1 MLPRMVLL
9 EIQNAA
15 DLVAPVVIAAL
26 DGWVDAGGAATA
38 AAGQVAAGGTRVA
51 TFDDDRLYDYR
62 ARRPTLDIV
71 DGRPATLEWPQ
82 LTLRRTKIGEQ
93 DILVLTGPEP
103 DFRWRELS
111 ASAVELARRLGVA
124 EWISLGAIP
133 AAVPHTRDVPI
144 MGTESAP
151 GLLRANVTPG
161 PDGILRVPA
170 AAISVLDHAIA
181 RAGIP
186 AVGYFAQVPH
196 YVAGAYVPAALEL
209 LRVLSRHLG
218 REVAPGALRDESR
231 QVLERLDV
239 ATAAD
244 EGTRA
249 YVERL
254 EATVDEARRPS
265 GDDLI
270 SEIERFLRESG
281 QDGGR
286 DPGGR
291 SG

>member
-1 MLPRMVLL
+1 
-9 EIQNAA
+9 
-15 DLVAPVVIAAL
+15 
-26 DGWVDAGGAATA
+26 
-38 AAGQVAAGGTRVA
+38 
-51 TFDDDRLYDYR
+51 
-62 ARRPTLDIV
+62 
-71 DGRPATLEWPQ
+71 
-82 LTLRRTKIGEQ
+82 
-93 DILVLTGPEP
+93 
-103 DFRWRELS
+103 
-111 ASAVELARRLGVA
+111 
-124 EWISLGAIP
+124 
-133 AAVPHTRDVPI
+133 
-144 MGTESAP
+144 
-151 GLLRANVTPG
+151 
-161 PDGILRVPA
+161 VPA

-196 YVAGAYVPAALEL
+196 YVTGAYVPAAVEL

-218 REVAPGALRDESR
+218 HEVAPGALRDESR

-281 QDGGR
+281 PDGGQDR
-286 DPGGR
+286 GGR
-291 SG
+291 SA

>member
-1 MLPRMVLL
+1 MMGTSRVW
-9 EIQNAA
+9 
-15 DLVAPVVIAAL
+15 
-26 DGWVDAGGAATA
+26 GTA
-38 AAGQVAAGGTRVA
+38 AGIAPRLIHSA
-51 TFDDDRLYDYR
+51 T
-62 ARRPTLDIV
+62 P
-71 DGRPATLEWPQ
+71 
-82 LTLRRTKIGEQ
+82 
-93 DILVLTGPEP
+93 
-103 DFRWRELS
+103 
-111 ASAVELARRLGVA
+111 RRLASSTADAESSRQRKSGSGPVRTRMSCSPIFVRRRVNWGHSSVA

-196 YVAGAYVPAALEL
+196 YVTGAYVPAALEL

-291 SG
+291 GSAAPDQGKGRGDRDREPDA

>member
-71 DGRPATLEWPQ
+71 NGRPATLEWPE
-82 LTLRRTKIGEQ
+82 LTLRRTRIGEQ
-93 DILVLTGPEP
+93 DVLVLTGPEP

-111 ASAVELARRLGVA
+111 ASAVELAKRLGVA

-196 YVAGAYVPAALEL
+196 YVTGAYVPAAVEL

-270 SEIERFLRESG
+270 SEIERFLRESDQG
-281 QDGGR
+281 GGR
-286 DPGGR
+286 DRGGR
-291 SG
+291 SN

>member
-1 MLPRMVLL
+1 MVLL

-15 DLVAPVVIAAL
+15 DLVAPVVVAAL

-196 YVAGAYVPAALEL
+196 YVTGAYVPAALEL

>member
-1 MLPRMVLL
+1 MLSPMVLL
-9 EIQNAA
+9 QIENA
-15 DLVAPVVIAAL
+15 DGLVAPVVIAAL
-26 DGWVDAGGAATA
+26 DGWVDAGGAATM
-38 AAGQVAAGGTRVA
+38 AAGHVAADGSRVA

-71 DGRPATLEWPQ
+71 DGRPATLAWPE
-82 LTLRRTKIGEQ
+82 LLVRRARLGGR
-93 DILVLTGPEP
+93 DVLVLTGPEP
-103 DFRWRELS
+103 DFHWRELTR
-111 ASAVELARRLGVA
+111 AVVELARRLGVA

-133 AAVPHTRDVPI
+133 AAVPHTRGVPI
-144 MGTESAP
+144 LGTESAP
-151 GLLRANVTPG
+151 GLLRAEVTPG

-196 YVAGAYVPAALEL
+196 YVTGAYAPAAVEL
-209 LRVLSRHLG
+209 LRVLGRHLG
-218 REVAPGALRDESR
+218 HEVAPGALREASR
-231 QVLERLDV
+231 VVLARLDA

-244 EGTRA
+244 DGTRA

-254 EATVDEARRPS
+254 ESTIDEAGRPS

-270 SEIERFLRESG
+270 SEIERFLRERG
-281 QDGGR
+281 PEGGR
-286 DPGGR
+286 NA
-291 SG
+291 